1 MMALE
6 GLLIVDA
13 TQAIAGPYATMALG
27 DAGADIIKVEPLNG
41 DTSRGWGPPFVGD
54 QSAVFLGLNRNKRS
68 VALDLESTE
77 GRQVLLRL
85 IERADVFI
93 EDWEG
98 RQAEEKG
105 FDYET
110 LAAINPRLIYC
121 SMTAFG
127 ENGPFRDRAGSELVA
142 QAMGEATSSLGA
154 IGEPPIRIGADLA
167 SMSTGIFT
175 FQGIVAALF
184 HRARSGKG
192 QQVSTSLLGSMM
204 FMRSTL
210 WAAHSDPD
218 EWYGFHLDSYIK
230 PPDYC
235 YEASDGQFYFN
246 FTRGLTEDK
255 WQEFMAAAGL
265 PDEHVDDPR
274 FSSYVEALGNGR
286 FAYLIQPLWNECFRK
301 KSFDDI
307 SAIVTSF
314 GGNAWRLN
322 NYQQLFDHPQSK
334 VLGLAQQ
341 LEHPTAG
348 TITTTGFPWQM
359 EKTPA
364 TIRLSPPL
372 LGQHNTEILEAAGY
386 SLTEIT
392 ELKAQGIIA
401 D

>member
-210 WAAHSDPD
+210 WAAHSNPD

-246 FTRGLTEDK
+246 FNRGLTEDK

-265 PDEHVDDPR
+265 PGEHVDDPR

-334 VLGLAQQ
+334 VLGLAQE

-364 TIRLSPPL
+364 NIRLSPPL